1 MSPQR
6 FLSLGFPLNAS
17 LWRGAAGRNAG
28 RKQACYSAHEVPR
41 EEEKETAPCWTCPL
55 PSPLLPSRPP
65 SSVYCRLG
73 PEPRT
78 RKHRA
83 TRPARACAR
92 LRCPLDPRSQG
103 ETQEGERRCAHDPS
117 FLSAGNSSAVGNEA
131 VSTPSESRGTSTTQ
145 RPRLTQKHTKSE
157 HVTQLP
163 LNQTKQGS
171 SLILGPQAR

>member
-6 FLSLGFPLNAS
+6 FPSLGFPLNAS

-28 RKQACYSAHEVPR
+28 RKQACYSAHDVPQ

-55 PSPLLPSRPP
+55 LSPLLPSRPP

-78 RKHRA
+78 SKLRA
-83 TRPARACAR
+83 TRPARAGAR

-103 ETQEGERRCAHDPS
+103 ETHEGERRCAHDPS

-131 VSTPSESRGTSTTQ
+131 VSTSSESRGTSTTQ

-157 HVTQLP
+157 HMTQLP

-171 SLILGPQAR
+171 SLIVGPQAR